1 MPAKVRGGPGA
12 VNWRRLAARL
22 HLWGGL
28 VTGPLVLVLGLS
40 GAALMFRTEIETME
54 YAAPVV
60 VGARPA
66 PPSLDAIVAI
76 ARARHPSAEPRALRI
91 PNRPGQPYRVEL
103 LARSHH
109 VVVAIDPGTL
119 QVVGERAAERS
130 LMIAVRSLHGAL
142 HGGRGGAGAV
152 GLLGLWLVVESVTGL
167 WLCWPSVRRRPRTIR
182 VGPSDGGGSRR
193 VHRVL
198 GAVSLALGVI
208 VALTGAILALAGA
221 FTLADARAPSERHGG
236 GLGRLDTIAARAET
250 ELAGRRITALV
261 ADGGHAVRVETTAG
275 SLIVDRETGRVARA
289 PADRASLTS
298 WEVIRRLHSGDFAG
312 WASHIV
318 YALVGL
324 ALPMLS
330 ITGYLITARRIA
342 AS

>member
-1 MPAKVRGGPGA
+1 
-12 VNWRRLAARL
+12 
-22 HLWGGL
+22 
-28 VTGPLVLVLGLS
+28 VTGPLIFVLGLS
-40 GAALMFRTEIETME
+40 GAALVFRVEIEAVE
-54 YAAPVV
+54 YSTSIRA
-60 VGARPA
+60 GARA
-66 PPSLDAIVAI
+66 AAPSLDAIVA
-76 ARARHPSAEPRALRI
+76 AAQTRHPTAAPRALRI
-91 PNRPGQPYRVEL
+91 PNRPGQPYRVEA
-103 LARSHH
+103 LAGGHH

-130 LMIAVRSLHGAL
+130 LMVAVRSLHGAL
-142 HGGRGGAGAV
+142 HGGCAGAVAV

-182 VGPSDGGGSRR
+182 VGPSDGGVSRR

-198 GAVSLALGVI
+198 GALSLALGVI

-221 FTLADARAPSERHGG
+221 FTLADTRVPSERHGG

-250 ELAGRRITALV
+250 ALAGRRITALV
-261 ADGGHAVRVETTAG
+261 ADGGYAVRVETTAG
-275 SLIVDRETGRVARA
+275 SLIVDRETGRLARA

-298 WEVIRRLHSGDFAG
+298 WELIRRLHAGDFAG
-312 WASHIV
+312 WASRVV